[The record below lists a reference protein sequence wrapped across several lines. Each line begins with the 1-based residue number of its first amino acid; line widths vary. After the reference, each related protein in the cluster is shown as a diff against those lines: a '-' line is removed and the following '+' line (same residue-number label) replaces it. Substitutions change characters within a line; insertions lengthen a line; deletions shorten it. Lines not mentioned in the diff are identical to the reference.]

1 MSTSGV
7 LVDRPVVDELAGA
20 CDLLAEADASSVWRL
35 ADGDVERGVSLLVR
49 LQAHTAALQAV
60 LLAEVES
67 RDLKAS
73 TGAPSTERW
82 LGDRWRLSR
91 AGARLRQATA
101 LGRHPVLLDAL
112 TASAVTVEQ
121 AEVLAAVLHRI
132 DALPDL
138 DAGSDDGEAGGEGEA
153 GAAAEFMVEQAALL
167 SPPELERAGQAV
179 VEALTRSPSVDDP
192 ADDAAEA
199 REHERAER
207 ELQDQERNWL
217 RVIHRPG
224 GRVRVGTE
232 LGPVGAAGFLAWC
245 RRIEKPAPGVDGF
258 EDTRSPAERRGDAL
272 ADLFTTDSPP
282 DRPGGKLGGETA
294 AADQTDLRDP
304 DLLELAIDAA
314 VDDLLAD
321 DLLAD
326 DRVEDELDADQAGP
340 DLADDADSSVSSE
353 VEMPVLP
360 GQCGAV
366 LNVITSL
373 DQLRAGIPGIGHLDT
388 GAPLSVAA
396 VRQLACEAQ
405 VVPIVMNGASQ
416 VLDLG
421 RASRPFNR
429 AQRRA
434 AAIRDRGC
442 VAPGC
447 DAPPAD
453 CHLHHS
459 WWWSRGGP
467 TDLDNAALLCSFH
480 HRMVHRQDWAITL
493 AANGCPQ
500 LHPPPHVDPTGRPRQ
515 HHRFTISDALHHRPR
530 LSMSGRDQHLRT

>member
-1 MSTSGV
+1 M
-7 LVDRPVVDELAGA
+7 
-20 CDLLAEADASSVWRL
+20 
-35 ADGDVERGVSLLVR
+35 
-49 LQAHTAALQAV
+49 
-60 LLAEVES
+60 
-67 RDLKAS
+67 
-73 TGAPSTERW
+73 
-82 LGDRWRLSR
+82 
-91 AGARLRQATA
+91 
-101 LGRHPVLLDAL
+101 LLDAL
-112 TASAVTVEQ
+112 TAGAVTVEQ

-217 RVIHRPG
+217 RVIDRPG

-272 ADLFTTDSPP
+272 ADLFTTDSPTN
-282 DRPGGKLGGETA
+282 RPGGKLGGETA
-294 AADQTDLRDP
+294 AADQTDLREP
-304 DLLELAIDAA
+304 DLLELDIDDA

-321 DLLAD
+321 DP
-326 DRVEDELDADQAGP
+326 VEDELDADQAGP

-353 VEMPVLP
+353 VEMPGLP

-373 DQLRAGIPGIGHLDT
+373 DQLRAGIPGTGHLDT

-405 VVPIVMNGASQ
+405 VVPIVMNAPPRSSTSAAHAARSTGPNAAPQPS
-416 VLDLG
+416 
-421 RASRPFNR
+421 AT
-429 AQRRA
+429 A
-434 AAIRDRGC
+434 AASLLAVTHR
-442 VAPGC
+442 
-447 DAPPAD
+447 PPTAT
-453 CHLHHS
+453 CTTA
-459 WWWSRGGP
+459 GGGHE
-467 TDLDNAALLCSFH
+467 A
-480 HRMVHRQDWAITL
+480 
-493 AANGCPQ
+493 
-500 LHPPPHVDPTGRPRQ
+500 GRPTWTTRPCSAASITGWCTARTGPSPSPPTATPSCT
-515 HHRFTISDALHHRPR
+515 HR
-530 LSMSGRDQHLRT
+530 RTSTPPDDPDSTTASPSATPSTTGLGSA